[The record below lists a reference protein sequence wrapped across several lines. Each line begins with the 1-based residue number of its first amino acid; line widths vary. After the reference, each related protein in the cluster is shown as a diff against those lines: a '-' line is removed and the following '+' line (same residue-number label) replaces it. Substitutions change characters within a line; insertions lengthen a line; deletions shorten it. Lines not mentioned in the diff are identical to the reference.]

1 MNIENYFKDKEI
13 IKNLGKYELY
23 YQVTLGNLISLTN
36 AKEMNYDIEFQLA
49 LGSIYELL
57 KDLRDFDDK
66 TISFDEELQK
76 QAAMDAVQN
85 FANENLELL
94 KNGEIKIEKIVN
106 HINDGIFFNEAMKVV
121 CDENLEHQI
130 EKWEKIITEDLAK
143 AILESIKEL
152 EKEQN

>member
-1 MNIENYFKDKEI
+1 MNIENYFRKNEI

-36 AKEMNYDIEFQLA
+36 TKDMDYEIEFQLA

-57 KDLRDFDDK
+57 KDLRGFDDK
-66 TISFDEELQK
+66 TISFDEELKK

-94 KNGEIKIEKIVN
+94 KNGEIKIKKIVN
-106 HINDGIFFNEAMKVV
+106 HINDGIFFNEAMEVV
-121 CDENLEHQI
+121 CHENLEHQI
-130 EKWEKIITEDLAK
+130 EKWEEIITPDLAK
-143 AILESIKEL
+143 AILESIQEL
-152 EKEQN
+152 EKDEN

>member
-1 MNIENYFKDKEI
+1 MNIENYFKENEI

-36 AKEMNYDIEFQLA
+36 AKDMDYEIEFQLA

-57 KDLRDFDDK
+57 KDLRDFEDK
-66 TISFDEELQK
+66 TISFDEELKK

-106 HINDGIFFNEAMKVV
+106 HINDGIFFNEAMEVV
-121 CDENLEHQI
+121 CHENLEHQI
-130 EKWEKIITEDLAK
+130 EKWKEIITHDLAK
-143 AILESIKEL
+143 AILSTIMEL
-152 EKEQN
+152 EKNEN

>member
-1 MNIENYFKDKEI
+1 MNIENYFKENEI

-36 AKEMNYDIEFQLA
+36 TKDMDYEIEFQLA

-66 TISFDEELQK
+66 TISFDEELKK

-106 HINDGIFFNEAMKVV
+106 HINDGIFFNEAMEVV
-121 CDENLEHQI
+121 CHENLEHQI
-130 EKWEKIITEDLAK
+130 EKWEEIITPDLAN

-152 EKEQN
+152 EKDEN

>member
-1 MNIENYFKDKEI
+1 MNIENYFRKNEI

-36 AKEMNYDIEFQLA
+36 TKDMDYEIEFQLA

-57 KDLRDFDDK
+57 KDLRGFDDK
-66 TISFDEELQK
+66 TISFDEELKK

-106 HINDGIFFNEAMKVV
+106 HINDGIFFNEAMEVV
-121 CDENLEHQI
+121 CNENLEHQI
-130 EKWEKIITEDLAK
+130 EKWEEIITKDLGN
-143 AILESIKEL
+143 AILSSILEL
-152 EKEQN
+152 EKDTD